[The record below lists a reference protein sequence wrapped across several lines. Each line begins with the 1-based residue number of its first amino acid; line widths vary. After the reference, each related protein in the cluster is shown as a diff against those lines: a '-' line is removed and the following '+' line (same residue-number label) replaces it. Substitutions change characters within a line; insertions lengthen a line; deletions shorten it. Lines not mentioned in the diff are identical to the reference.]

1 MSWMAVNNA
10 PLLGTGATDISG
22 LSEGFR
28 DGQKLRQEY
37 EARQQQKALNEI
49 MKVGD
54 HNGRLEAAQQH
65 KYAGA
70 LVPLLQKYD
79 EDRQKAALDNLK
91 TSSEIGKIYGE
102 TGKLGA

>member
-37 EARQQQKALNEI
+37 EGRQQQKALNEI
-49 MKVGD
+49 MRTQD
-54 HNGRLEAAQQH
+54 HAGRLDLARQH

-70 LVPLLQKYD
+70 LVP
-79 EDRQKAALDNLK
+79 
-91 TSSEIGKIYGE
+91 
-102 TGKLGA
+102 

>member
-1 MSWMAVNNA
+1 MSWIAHSDQPFINA
-10 PLLGTGATDISG
+10 QKAIINPSG
-22 LSEGFR
+22 WAEQFR

-37 EARQQQKALNEI
+37 ETRQQQKALNEI

-54 HNGRLEAAQQH
+54 HNGRLELAQQH

-70 LVPLLQKYD
+70 LVPQLQKYE

-91 TSSEIGKIYGE
+91 TSADIGKVYGE
-102 TGKLGA
+102 TGK